1 MKQVKNYILFSAISL
16 LTFTSCKKDN
26 ADIDLGTISV
36 SIDGKQTTFN
46 FGAKATTTSVTGGYG
61 ITIKGNKKD
70 PAASQTNISFSITSP
85 SPIVAKTY
93 VENGGGNPLIQM
105 EYFYDF
111 ILGIGTTA
119 SAYGSTTNP
128 VTITITEITSSS
140 ARGTFHGELL
150 YTALDGTTGKAV
162 LSNGVFYVSF

>member
-1 MKQVKNYILFSAISL
+1 MKKLIANFINLLQKAYFQTVWIFFKFSFLSLMKVDINRNYLLKQVKNYILFSAISL

-105 EYFYDF
+105 EYFM
-111 ILGIGTTA
+111 
-119 SAYGSTTNP
+119 
-128 VTITITEITSSS
+128 TS
-140 ARGTFHGELL
+140 F
-150 YTALDGTTGKAV
+150 
-162 LSNGVFYVSF
+162 